1 MNVRDKAR
9 SLWTRRSRVD
19 LDDLLPIAAVGL
31 GGSLLVVTLVTIRDA
46 HFNPFTVTLMVI
58 ACVCVMVASRWVVPA
73 AVGLAVVVLLVWFT
87 PEKVL
92 QTASLSVFFMV
103 LLLLWRRH
111 VREALI
117 FGAWYLGTLIT
128 QMVPYS
134 SSTEELINGTF
145 IFGALMLSFAT
156 VGELLGRQSDANMK
170 LDERRR
176 EELSEQRSA
185 IARELHDTA
194 VYSTTMV
201 VMRAEAMKLK
211 LQEVKGTQQT
221 LKDAD
226 GTCGDRNS
234 TDELRLWQM
243 VEEYQ
248 AHLSD
253 DLEFIA
259 RTGRRATADLR
270 AMLSLLRASDRVADV
285 ESLTSAERFTIPT
298 LPLQEILLEE
308 ANKLRAAGVEVQ
320 TAVEGDLNSISGETN
335 SAFAK
340 IVTEV
345 CSNMVKHA
353 SRETAATVMIDVQ
366 DDFLEAAFVNG
377 TPVFGSPMKDLVRHE
392 GLGLVG
398 MRERAE
404 SLGGTV
410 EVSATESR
418 WIVRVSLPARR

>member
-19 LDDLLPIAAVGL
+19 LDDLLPVSAVGL

-46 HFNPFTVTLMVI
+46 RFSPFAVTLMVI
-58 ACVCVMVASRWVVPA
+58 SCLCVMAASKWVVPA
-73 AVGLAVVVLLVWFT
+73 AVALAVVVILVWFT
-87 PEKVL
+87 PEKAL

-117 FGAWYLGTLIT
+117 FGLWYLGTLIS

-134 SSTEELINGTF
+134 SAEELVNGIF
-145 IFGALMLSFAT
+145 LFGALMLSFAT
-156 VGELLGRQSDANMK
+156 VGELLGRQSDANKK
-170 LDERRR
+170 LDERWW
-176 EELSEQRSA
+176 EELSEQRRA

-211 LQEVKGTQQT
+211 LLEVKGTQES
-221 LKDAD
+221 LKDVED
-226 GTCGDRNS
+226 VPGDRYS
-234 TDELRLWQM
+234 PDELRLWQM

-248 AHLSD
+248 AHLSN
-253 DLEFIA
+253 DLDFIA

-270 AMLSLLRASDRVADV
+270 AMLSVLRASDRVADV

-298 LPLQEILLEE
+298 LPLRDILLEE
-308 ANKLRAAGVEVQ
+308 TNKLRAAGVEVQ
-320 TAVEGDLNSISGETN
+320 TAVEGDLASISDETN
-335 SAFAK
+335 AAFTK

-377 TPVFGSPMKDLVRHE
+377 LSASGSPLKDSVRHE

-404 SLGGTV
+404 SLGGSV

>member
-1 MNVRDKAR
+1 M
-9 SLWTRRSRVD
+9 
-19 LDDLLPIAAVGL
+19 
-31 GGSLLVVTLVTIRDA
+31 
-46 HFNPFTVTLMVI
+46 
-58 ACVCVMVASRWVVPA
+58 
-73 AVGLAVVVLLVWFT
+73 
-87 PEKVL
+87 
-92 QTASLSVFFMV
+92 
-103 LLLLWRRH
+103 
-111 VREALI
+111 REALI
-117 FGAWYLGTLIT
+117 FGLWYLGTLIS

-134 SSTEELINGTF
+134 SAEELVNGIF
-145 IFGALMLSFAT
+145 LFGALMLSFAT
-156 VGELLGRQSDANMK
+156 VGELLGRQSDANKK
-170 LDERRR
+170 LDERRW
-176 EELSEQRSA
+176 EELSEQRRA

-211 LQEVKGTQQT
+211 LLEVKGTQES
-221 LKDAD
+221 LKDVED
-226 GTCGDRNS
+226 VPGDRYS
-234 TDELRLWQM
+234 PDELRLWQM

-248 AHLSD
+248 AHLSN
-253 DLEFIA
+253 DLDFIA

-270 AMLSLLRASDRVADV
+270 AMLSVLRASDRVADV

-298 LPLQEILLEE
+298 LPLRDILLEE
-308 ANKLRAAGVEVQ
+308 TNKLRAAGVEVQ
-320 TAVEGDLNSISGETN
+320 TAVEGDLASISDETN
-335 SAFAK
+335 AAFTK

-377 TPVFGSPMKDLVRHE
+377 LSASGSPLKDSVRHE

-404 SLGGTV
+404 SLGGSV

>member
-19 LDDLLPIAAVGL
+19 LDDLLPVSAVGL

-46 HFNPFTVTLMVI
+46 RFSPFAVTLMVI
-58 ACVCVMVASRWVVPA
+58 SCLCVMAASKWVVPA
-73 AVGLAVVVLLVWFT
+73 AVALAVVVILVWFT
-87 PEKVL
+87 PEKAL
-92 QTASLSVFFMV
+92 QTASLSGFFMV

-117 FGAWYLGTLIT
+117 FGLWYLGTLIS

-134 SSTEELINGTF
+134 SAEELVNGIF
-145 IFGALMLSFAT
+145 LFGALMLSFAT
-156 VGELLGRQSDANMK
+156 VGELLGRQSDANKK
-170 LDERRR
+170 LDERRW
-176 EELSEQRSA
+176 EELSEQRRA

-211 LQEVKGTQQT
+211 LLEVKGTQES
-221 LKDAD
+221 LKDVED
-226 GTCGDRNS
+226 VPGDRYS
-234 TDELRLWQM
+234 PDELRLWQM

-248 AHLSD
+248 AHLSN
-253 DLEFIA
+253 DLDFIA

-270 AMLSLLRASDRVADV
+270 AMLSVLRASDRVADV

-298 LPLQEILLEE
+298 LPLRDILLEE
-308 ANKLRAAGVEVQ
+308 TNKLRAAGVEVQ
-320 TAVEGDLNSISGETN
+320 TAVEGDLASISDETN
-335 SAFAK
+335 AAFTK

-377 TPVFGSPMKDLVRHE
+377 LSASGSPLKDSVRHE

-404 SLGGTV
+404 SLGGSV

>member
-19 LDDLLPIAAVGL
+19 LDDLLPVSAVGL

-46 HFNPFTVTLMVI
+46 RFSPFAVTLMVI
-58 ACVCVMVASRWVVPA
+58 SCLCVMAASKWVVPA
-73 AVGLAVVVLLVWFT
+73 AVALAVVVILVWFT
-87 PEKVL
+87 PEKAL

-117 FGAWYLGTLIT
+117 FGLWYLGTLIS

-134 SSTEELINGTF
+134 SAEELVNGIF
-145 IFGALMLSFAT
+145 LFGALMLSFAT
-156 VGELLGRQSDANMK
+156 VGELLGRQSDANKK
-170 LDERRR
+170 LDERRW
-176 EELSEQRSA
+176 EELSEQRRA

-211 LQEVKGTQQT
+211 LLEVKGTQES
-221 LKDAD
+221 LKDVED
-226 GTCGDRNS
+226 VPGDRYS
-234 TDELRLWQM
+234 PDELRLWQM

-248 AHLSD
+248 AHLSN
-253 DLEFIA
+253 DLDFIA

-270 AMLSLLRASDRVADV
+270 AMLSVLRASDRVADV

-298 LPLQEILLEE
+298 LPLRDILLEE
-308 ANKLRAAGVEVQ
+308 TNKLRAAGVEVQ
-320 TAVEGDLNSISGETN
+320 TAVEGDLASISDETN
-335 SAFAK
+335 AAFTK

-377 TPVFGSPMKDLVRHE
+377 LSASGSPLKDSVRHE

-404 SLGGTV
+404 SLGGSV

>member
-1 MNVRDKAR
+1 MSVRDKTR
-9 SLWTRRSRVD
+9 SLWTRQSRVD
-19 LDDLLPIAAVGL
+19 LDDLLPVAAVGL
-31 GGSLLVVTLVTIRDA
+31 GGSLLIVTFVMIRDA
-46 HFNPFTVTLMVI
+46 AFSPFTVILM
-58 ACVCVMVASRWVVPA
+58 ATSCVCVMLAGKWLISA
-73 AVGLAVVVLLVWFT
+73 ATALAVVVSLVWVT
-87 PEKVL
+87 PEKAL

-111 VREALI
+111 GREALI
-117 FGAWYLGTLIT
+117 FGVWYLGTLIS
-128 QMVPYS
+128 QMLPYS
-134 SSTEELINGTF
+134 KPEEMVSGIFL
-145 IFGALMLSFAT
+145 FGALMLSFAT
-156 VGELLGRQSDANMK
+156 VGELLGRQSDANKK

-176 EELSEQRSA
+176 EELSEQRRA

-211 LQEVKGTQQT
+211 LLELKGAREA
-221 LKDAD
+221 LSNVDID
-226 GTCGDRNS
+226 GSSDQYS
-234 TDELRLWQM
+234 PDELRLWQM

-248 AHLSD
+248 SHLSN
-253 DLEFIA
+253 DLDFIA

-270 AMLSLLRASDRVADV
+270 AMLSVLRASEQVADV

-298 LPLQEILLEE
+298 LPLRDILLEE
-308 ANKLRAAGVEVQ
+308 TNKLRAAGVEVQ
-320 TAVEGDLNSISGETN
+320 TAVEGDLGSISDETN
-335 SAFAK
+335 ASFTK

-353 SRETAATVMIDVQ
+353 SREIAATVMIDVQ
-366 DDFLEAAFVNG
+366 EDLLEAAFVNG
-377 TPVFGSPMKDLVRHE
+377 LSAGGSPMKDSVRHD

-404 SLGGTV
+404 SLGGTF
-410 EVSATESR
+410 EVSTTESR

>member
-19 LDDLLPIAAVGL
+19 LDDLLPVSAVGL

-46 HFNPFTVTLMVI
+46 RFSPFAVTLMVI
-58 ACVCVMVASRWVVPA
+58 SCLCVMAASKWVVPA
-73 AVGLAVVVLLVWFT
+73 AVALAVVVILVWFT
-87 PEKVL
+87 PEKAL

-117 FGAWYLGTLIT
+117 FGLWYLGTLIS

-134 SSTEELINGTF
+134 SAEELVNGIF
-145 IFGALMLSFAT
+145 LFGALMLSFAT
-156 VGELLGRQSDANMK
+156 VGELLGRQSDANKK

-176 EELSEQRSA
+176 EELSEQRRA

-211 LQEVKGTQQT
+211 LLEVKGTQES
-221 LKDAD
+221 LKDVED
-226 GTCGDRNS
+226 VPGDRYS
-234 TDELRLWQM
+234 PDELRLWQM

-248 AHLSD
+248 AHLSN
-253 DLEFIA
+253 DLDFIA

-270 AMLSLLRASDRVADV
+270 AMLSVLRASDRVADV

-298 LPLQEILLEE
+298 LPLRDILLEE
-308 ANKLRAAGVEVQ
+308 TNKLRAAGVEVQ
-320 TAVEGDLNSISGETN
+320 TAVEGDLASISDETN
-335 SAFAK
+335 AAFTK

-377 TPVFGSPMKDLVRHE
+377 LSASGSPLKDSVRHE

-404 SLGGTV
+404 SLGGSV

>member
-19 LDDLLPIAAVGL
+19 LDDLLPVSAVGL

-46 HFNPFTVTLMVI
+46 RFSPFAVTLMVI
-58 ACVCVMVASRWVVPA
+58 SCLCVMAASKWVVPA
-73 AVGLAVVVLLVWFT
+73 AVALAVVVILVWFT
-87 PEKVL
+87 PEKAL

-117 FGAWYLGTLIT
+117 FGLWYLGTLIS

-134 SSTEELINGTF
+134 SAEESVNGIF
-145 IFGALMLSFAT
+145 LFGALMLSFAT
-156 VGELLGRQSDANMK
+156 VGELLGRQSDANKK

-176 EELSEQRSA
+176 EELSEQRRA

-211 LQEVKGTQQT
+211 LLEVKGTQES
-221 LKDAD
+221 LKDVED
-226 GTCGDRNS
+226 VPGDRYS
-234 TDELRLWQM
+234 PDELRLWQM

-248 AHLSD
+248 AHLSN
-253 DLEFIA
+253 DLDFIA

-270 AMLSLLRASDRVADV
+270 AMLSVLRASDRVADV

-298 LPLQEILLEE
+298 LPLRDILLEE
-308 ANKLRAAGVEVQ
+308 TNKLRAAGVEVQ
-320 TAVEGDLNSISGETN
+320 TAVEGDLASISDETN
-335 SAFAK
+335 AAFTK

-377 TPVFGSPMKDLVRHE
+377 LSASGSPLKDSVRHE

-404 SLGGTV
+404 SLGGSV

>member
-9 SLWTRRSRVD
+9 SLWARRSRVD
-19 LDDLLPIAAVGL
+19 LDDLLPVAAVGL

-46 HFNPFTVTLMVI
+46 AFTPFTVTLMVI
-58 ACVCVMVASRWVVPA
+58 SCLCVAAASRWIVPA
-73 AVGLAVVVLLVWFT
+73 ATALAVVVTLVWFT
-87 PEKVL
+87 QEKVL

-103 LLLLWRRH
+103 LLLLWRRN

-117 FGAWYLGTLIT
+117 FGTWYLGTLISQT
-128 QMVPYS
+128 VPYAT
-134 SSTEELINGTF
+134 TEQVVNGIF
-145 IFGALMLSFAT
+145 LFGALMLSFAT
-156 VGELLGRQSDANMK
+156 VGELLGRQSDANKK
-170 LDERRR
+170 LDERRL
-176 EELSEQRSA
+176 EELSEQRRA

-211 LQEVKGTQQT
+211 LLELKGARAA
-221 LKDAD
+221 LDSAD
-226 GTCGDRNS
+226 PAPGDRYS
-234 TDELRLWQM
+234 ADELRLWQM

-248 AHLSD
+248 ANLNSD
-253 DLEFIA
+253 LDFIA

-270 AMLSLLRASDRVADV
+270 AMLSVLRASEQVDDV
-285 ESLTSAERFTIPT
+285 ESRTSAERFTIPT
-298 LPLQEILLEE
+298 LPLRDILLEE
-308 ANKLRAAGVEVQ
+308 TNKLRAAGVEVQ
-320 TAVEGDLNSISGETN
+320 TAVEGDLNSIADETN
-335 SAFAK
+335 AGFAK

-366 DDFLEAAFVNG
+366 EDVLEAAFVNG
-377 TPVFGSPMKDLVRHE
+377 LSVAGSPMKDSVRHD

-404 SLGGTV
+404 SLGGTM
-410 EVSATESR
+410 EFSATESR

>member
-19 LDDLLPIAAVGL
+19 LDDLLPVSAVGL

-46 HFNPFTVTLMVI
+46 RFSPFAVTLMVI
-58 ACVCVMVASRWVVPA
+58 SCLCVMAASKWVVPA
-73 AVGLAVVVLLVWFT
+73 AVALAVVVILVWFT
-87 PEKVL
+87 PEKAL

-117 FGAWYLGTLIT
+117 FCLWYLGTLIS

-134 SSTEELINGTF
+134 SAEELVNGIF
-145 IFGALMLSFAT
+145 LFGALMLSFAT
-156 VGELLGRQSDANMK
+156 VGELLGRQSDANKK

-176 EELSEQRSA
+176 EELSEQRRA

-211 LQEVKGTQQT
+211 LLEVKGTQES
-221 LKDAD
+221 LKDVED
-226 GTCGDRNS
+226 VPGDRYS
-234 TDELRLWQM
+234 PDELRLWQM

-248 AHLSD
+248 AHLSN
-253 DLEFIA
+253 DLDFIA

-270 AMLSLLRASDRVADV
+270 AMLSVLRASDRVADV

-298 LPLQEILLEE
+298 LPLRDILLEE
-308 ANKLRAAGVEVQ
+308 TNKLRAAGVEVQ
-320 TAVEGDLNSISGETN
+320 TAVEGDLASISDETN
-335 SAFAK
+335 AAFTK

-377 TPVFGSPMKDLVRHE
+377 LSASGSPLKDSVRHE

-404 SLGGTV
+404 SLGGSV

>member
-19 LDDLLPIAAVGL
+19 LDDLLPVSAVGL

-46 HFNPFTVTLMVI
+46 RFSPFAVTLMVI
-58 ACVCVMVASRWVVPA
+58 SCLCVMAASKWVVPA
-73 AVGLAVVVLLVWFT
+73 AVALAVVVILVWFT
-87 PEKVL
+87 PEKAL
-92 QTASLSVFFMV
+92 QTSSLSVFFMV

-117 FGAWYLGTLIT
+117 FGLWYLGTLIS

-134 SSTEELINGTF
+134 SAEELVNGIF
-145 IFGALMLSFAT
+145 LFGALMLSFAT
-156 VGELLGRQSDANMK
+156 VGELLGRQSDANKK

-176 EELSEQRSA
+176 EELSEQRRA

-211 LQEVKGTQQT
+211 LLEVKGTQES
-221 LKDAD
+221 LKDVED
-226 GTCGDRNS
+226 VPGDRYS
-234 TDELRLWQM
+234 PDELRLWQM

-248 AHLSD
+248 AHLSN
-253 DLEFIA
+253 DLDFIA

-270 AMLSLLRASDRVADV
+270 AMLSVLRASDRVADV

-298 LPLQEILLEE
+298 LPLRDILLEE
-308 ANKLRAAGVEVQ
+308 TNKLRAAGVEVQ
-320 TAVEGDLNSISGETN
+320 TAVEGDLASISDETN
-335 SAFAK
+335 AAFTK

-377 TPVFGSPMKDLVRHE
+377 LSASGSPLKDSVRHE

-404 SLGGTV
+404 SLGGSV

>member
-19 LDDLLPIAAVGL
+19 LDDLLPVSAVGL

-46 HFNPFTVTLMVI
+46 RFSPFAVTLMVI
-58 ACVCVMVASRWVVPA
+58 SCLCVMAASKWVVPA
-73 AVGLAVVVLLVWFT
+73 AVALAVVVILVWFT
-87 PEKVL
+87 PEKAL
-92 QTASLSVFFMV
+92 QTASLSGFFMV

-117 FGAWYLGTLIT
+117 FGLWYLGTLIS

-134 SSTEELINGTF
+134 SAEELVNGIF
-145 IFGALMLSFAT
+145 LFGALMLSFAT
-156 VGELLGRQSDANMK
+156 VGELLGRQSDANKK

-176 EELSEQRSA
+176 EELSEQRRA

-211 LQEVKGTQQT
+211 LLEVKGTQES
-221 LKDAD
+221 LKDVED
-226 GTCGDRNS
+226 VPGDRYS
-234 TDELRLWQM
+234 PDELRLWQM

-248 AHLSD
+248 AHLSN
-253 DLEFIA
+253 DLDFIA

-270 AMLSLLRASDRVADV
+270 AMLSVLRASDRVADV

-298 LPLQEILLEE
+298 LPLRDILLEE
-308 ANKLRAAGVEVQ
+308 TNKLRAAGVEVQ
-320 TAVEGDLNSISGETN
+320 TAVEGDLASISDETN
-335 SAFAK
+335 AAFTK

-377 TPVFGSPMKDLVRHE
+377 LSASGSPLKDSVRHE

-404 SLGGTV
+404 SLGGSV